1 MPVAIEVP
9 GSAATLHDF
18 HPPMIVVR
26 RDCECKCDG
35 SRQHHS
41 AKDSTQKRASHLCPS
56 VTLQSKLAFRSALPS
71 CDLMRIHF
79 DHGLHGSHG
88 LEDDCAQ
95 LSGKITPN
103 PFGVEVLNELKPGLD
118 EKLYERAMII
128 ELKPRA

>member
-1 MPVAIEVP
+1 VPFDHAAIE
-9 GSAATLHDF
+9 A
-18 HPPMIVVR
+18 R
-26 RDCECKCDG
+26 
-35 SRQHHS
+35 
-41 AKDSTQKRASHLCPS
+41 
-56 VTLQSKLAFRSALPS
+56 LQIGPAL